1 VSPALNRIAFSDADT
16 HDTRIAAL
24 RQLQVGDLIYIP
36 GHVMMVIGHEG
47 GTPYIIH
54 DTVGVSYRDAS
65 GDVTRARLN
74 GVSVTPL
81 VPLLLGND
89 QPLIDRIYSIQRIRP

>member
-1 VSPALNRIAFSDADT
+1 
-16 HDTRIAAL
+16 
-24 RQLQVGDLIYIP
+24 
-36 GHVMMVIGHEG
+36 M
-47 GTPYIIH
+47 PYIIH